1 MLIKFMP
8 KVEHLKCIMLTP
20 KDGLNLGRSMVQ
32 LIPGTNEVTD
42 DEWKAMRGNIQSEL
56 DSGEIK
62 ILAQKLSAGAKAKN
76 LKEMSAANAVRYVN
90 ECNSPETLKKWY
102 SEITKEEVRLAITKR
117 MQKLGVEPPEDN
129 DVSSDEDETTAP
141 DDDDED
147 DTDSKDEKKS
157 EAESDSKDEKKSEA
171 ESDSKSLDEATLATM
186 TVEELKAVCEKKG
199 IDAKKLSKKSDLIEA
214 LVAKD

>member
-62 ILAQKLSAGAKAKN
+62 ILAQKLSDGVKAKN
-76 LKEMSAANAVRYVN
+76 LKEMSVANAVRYVN

-129 DVSSDEDETTAP
+129 DVSSDADETTAP

-157 EAESDSKDEKKSEA
+157 EAESESE
-171 ESDSKSLDEATLATM
+171 SLDEATLATM
-186 TVEELKAVCEKKG
+186 TAEELKAVCEKKG

>member
-20 KDGLNLGRSMVQ
+20 KDGLKLERSMVQ

-56 DSGEIK
+56 ESGEIK
-62 ILAQKLSAGAKAKN
+62 ILAQKLSTGVKAKN

-117 MQKLGVEPPEDN
+117 MQKLGVEPPEEKD
-129 DVSSDEDETTAP
+129 DLSEEDETAEP
-141 DDDDED
+141 DDDGEDE
-147 DTDSKDEKKS
+147 TDSEDGKKS
-157 EAESDSKDEKKSEA
+157 EAESDSE
-171 ESDSKSLDEATLATM
+171 SLDEATLATM

>member
-20 KDGLNLGRSMVQ
+20 KDGLKLERSMVQ

-56 DSGEIK
+56 ESGEIK

-117 MQKLGVEPPEDN
+117 MQKLGVEPPEEK
-129 DVSSDEDETTAP
+129 DVSSEEDEITDP

-147 DTDSKDEKKS
+147 ETDPADEKKS
-157 EAESDSKDEKKSEA
+157 EAESDSE
-171 ESDSKSLDEATLATM
+171 SLDEATLATM

>member
-20 KDGLNLGRSMVQ
+20 KDGLEVGRSMVQ

-62 ILAQKLSAGAKAKN
+62 ILAQKLSDGVKAKN

-117 MQKLGVEPPEDN
+117 MQKLGVEPPEEK
-129 DVSSDEDETTAP
+129 DVSSEEDEITDP

-147 DTDSKDEKKS
+147 ETDPVDEKKS
-157 EAESDSKDEKKSEA
+157 EAESGPE
-171 ESDSKSLDEATLATM
+171 SLDEATLATM
-186 TVEELKAVCEKKG
+186 TVEELKAVCEEKG
-199 IDAKKLSKKSDLIEA
+199 IDAKKLTKKSDLIEA

>member
-20 KDGLNLGRSMVQ
+20 KDGLKLERSMVQ

-62 ILAQKLSAGAKAKN
+62 ILAQKLSAGVKAKN

-117 MQKLGVEPPEDN
+117 MQKLGVEPPEEKD
-129 DVSSDEDETTAP
+129 DSSEEDEITAP

-147 DTDSKDEKKS
+147 ETTDPEEEKNS
-157 EAESDSKDEKKSEA
+157 EAESDSE
-171 ESDSKSLDEATLATM
+171 SLDEATLATM
-186 TVEELKAVCEKKG
+186 TVEELKVVCEKKG

>member
-1 MLIKFMP
+1 MP

-20 KDGLNLGRSMVQ
+20 KEGLELGRSMVQ

-62 ILAQKLSAGAKAKN
+62 ILAQKLSTGVKAKN

-117 MQKLGVEPPEDN
+117 MQKLGVEPPEEKD
-129 DVSSDEDETTAP
+129 DLSEEDETAEP
-141 DDDDED
+141 DDDGED
-147 DTDSKDEKKS
+147 KTDSEDGKKS
-157 EAESDSKDEKKSEA
+157 ESESGPE
-171 ESDSKSLDEATLATM
+171 SLDEATLATM
-186 TVEELKAVCEKKG
+186 TVEELKAVCERKG

>member
-20 KDGLNLGRSMVQ
+20 KEGLELGRSMVQ

-62 ILAQKLSAGAKAKN
+62 ILAQKLSTGVKAKN

-117 MQKLGVEPPEDN
+117 MQKLGVEPPEEKD
-129 DVSSDEDETTAP
+129 DLSEEDETAEP
-141 DDDDED
+141 DDDGED
-147 DTDSKDEKKS
+147 KTDSEDGKKS
-157 EAESDSKDEKKSEA
+157 ESESGPE
-171 ESDSKSLDEATLATM
+171 SLDEATLATM
-186 TVEELKAVCEKKG
+186 TVEELKAVCERKG

>member
-20 KDGLNLGRSMVQ
+20 KEGLELGRSMVQ

-62 ILAQKLSAGAKAKN
+62 ILAQKLSTGVKAKN

-90 ECNSPETLKKWY
+90 ECNSSETLKKWY

-141 DDDDED
+141 DDGDED
-147 DTDSKDEKKS
+147 DT
-157 EAESDSKDEKKSEA
+157 DSKDEKKSEA

>member
-20 KDGLNLGRSMVQ
+20 KDGLKLERSMVQ

-62 ILAQKLSAGAKAKN
+62 ILAQKLSAGVKAKN
-76 LKEMSAANAVRYVN
+76 LKEMSSANAVRYVN

-147 DTDSKDEKKS
+147 ETTDPEDEKKS
-157 EAESDSKDEKKSEA
+157 EAESDSE
-171 ESDSKSLDEATLATM
+171 SLDEATLATM

>member
-20 KDGLNLGRSMVQ
+20 KEGLNLGRSMVQ

-62 ILAQKLSAGAKAKN
+62 ILAQKLSAGVKAKN
-76 LKEMSAANAVRYVN
+76 LKEMSAVNAVRYVN

-117 MQKLGVEPPEDN
+117 MQKLGVEPPEEK
-129 DVSSDEDETTAP
+129 DVSSEDDETADSDDDGDEDEIS
-141 DDDDED
+141 
-147 DTDSKDEKKS
+147 DTENEKKS
-157 EAESDSKDEKKSEA
+157 EAESDPE
-171 ESDSKSLDEATLATM
+171 SLDEATLATM
-186 TVEELKAVCEKKG
+186 TVEELKAVCEEKG

>member
-20 KDGLNLGRSMVQ
+20 KDGLKLERSMVQ

-56 DSGEIK
+56 ESGEIK

-117 MQKLGVEPPEDN
+117 MQKLGVEPPEEKD
-129 DVSSDEDETTAP
+129 DLSEEDETAEP
-141 DDDDED
+141 DDDGEDE
-147 DTDSKDEKKS
+147 TDSEDGKKS
-157 EAESDSKDEKKSEA
+157 ESESGPE
-171 ESDSKSLDEATLATM
+171 SLDEATLATM

>member
-20 KDGLNLGRSMVQ
+20 KPGLEVGRSMVQ

-62 ILAQKLSAGAKAKN
+62 ILAQKLSAGVKAKN

-117 MQKLGVEPPEDN
+117 MQKLGVEPPEEKD
-129 DVSSDEDETTAP
+129 DSSEEDEITDP

-147 DTDSKDEKKS
+147 ETDPVDEKKS
-157 EAESDSKDEKKSEA
+157 EAESGSE
-171 ESDSKSLDEATLATM
+171 SLDEATLATM
-186 TVEELKAVCEKKG
+186 TVEELKAVCEEKG
-199 IDAKKLSKKSDLIEA
+199 IDAKKLTKKSDLIEA

>member
-157 EAESDSKDEKKSEA
+157 EAESDSK
-171 ESDSKSLDEATLATM
+171 SLDEATLATM

>member
-20 KDGLNLGRSMVQ
+20 KDGLKLERSMVQ

-42 DEWKAMRGNIQSEL
+42 DEWKAMRGNIQNEL

-62 ILAQKLSAGAKAKN
+62 ILAQKLSAGVKAKN

-117 MQKLGVEPPEDN
+117 MQKLGVEPPEEKD
-129 DVSSDEDETTAP
+129 DSSEEDEITDPDDADEDETTDP
-141 DDDDED
+141 E
-147 DTDSKDEKKS
+147 DEKKS
-157 EAESDSKDEKKSEA
+157 EAESDSE
-171 ESDSKSLDEATLATM
+171 SLDEATLATM
-186 TVEELKAVCEKKG
+186 TVEELKAVCEEKG

>member
-20 KDGLNLGRSMVQ
+20 KPGLEVGRSMVQ

-62 ILAQKLSAGAKAKN
+62 ILAQKLSAGVKAKN

-117 MQKLGVEPPEDN
+117 MQKLGVEPPEEKD
-129 DVSSDEDETTAP
+129 DSSEEDEIAAP

-147 DTDSKDEKKS
+147 ETDPVDEKKS
-157 EAESDSKDEKKSEA
+157 EAESGTE
-171 ESDSKSLDEATLATM
+171 SLDEATLATM
-186 TVEELKAVCEKKG
+186 TVEELKAVCEEKG

>member
-20 KDGLNLGRSMVQ
+20 KDGLELGRSMVQ

-62 ILAQKLSAGAKAKN
+62 ILAQKLSAGVKAKN

-117 MQKLGVEPPEDN
+117 MQKLGVEPPEEN
-129 DVSSDEDETTAP
+129 VVSSEEDEITDSDDDGEDET
-141 DDDDED
+141 
-147 DTDSKDEKKS
+147 DSEGEKKS
-157 EAESDSKDEKKSEA
+157 ESESGPET
-171 ESDSKSLDEATLATM
+171 LDEATLATM
-186 TVEELKAVCEKKG
+186 TVEELKAVCEEKG

>member
-8 KVEHLKCIMLTP
+8 KVEHLKCIMLAP
-20 KDGLNLGRSMVQ
+20 KDGLKLERSMVQ

-62 ILAQKLSAGAKAKN
+62 ILAQKLSAGVKAKN

-117 MQKLGVEPPEDN
+117 MQKLGVEPPEEN
-129 DVSSDEDETTAP
+129 VVSSEEDEITDSDDDGEDET
-141 DDDDED
+141 
-147 DTDSKDEKKS
+147 DSEGEKKS
-157 EAESDSKDEKKSEA
+157 ESESGPET
-171 ESDSKSLDEATLATM
+171 LDEATLATM
-186 TVEELKAVCEKKG
+186 TVEELKAVCEEKG

>member
-20 KDGLNLGRSMVQ
+20 KDGLKLERSMVQ

-56 DSGEIK
+56 DSGEVK
-62 ILAQKLSAGAKAKN
+62 ILAQKLSDGVKAKN
-76 LKEMSAANAVRYVN
+76 LKEMSVANAVRYVN

-117 MQKLGVEPPEDN
+117 MQKLGVEPPEEK
-129 DVSSDEDETTAP
+129 DVSSEDDETADSDDDGDEDET
-141 DDDDED
+141 
-147 DTDSKDEKKS
+147 DSMDEKKS
-157 EAESDSKDEKKSEA
+157 EAES
-171 ESDSKSLDEATLATM
+171 ESLNEATLATM
-186 TVEELKAVCEKKG
+186 TVEELKAVCEEKG

>member
-20 KDGLNLGRSMVQ
+20 KDGLELGRSMVQ

-62 ILAQKLSAGAKAKN
+62 ILAQKLSAGVKAKN

-117 MQKLGVEPPEDN
+117 MQKLGVEPPEEKD
-129 DVSSDEDETTAP
+129 DSSEEDEITDSDDDGEDET
-141 DDDDED
+141 
-147 DTDSKDEKKS
+147 DSEDEKKS
-157 EAESDSKDEKKSEA
+157 ESESGPE
-171 ESDSKSLDEATLATM
+171 SLDEATLATM
-186 TVEELKAVCEKKG
+186 TVEELKAVCEEKG

>member
-20 KDGLNLGRSMVQ
+20 KDGLELGRSMVQ

-62 ILAQKLSAGAKAKN
+62 ILAQKLSAGVKAKN
-76 LKEMSAANAVRYVN
+76 LKEMSSANAVRYVN

-117 MQKLGVEPPEDN
+117 MQKLGVEPPEEKD
-129 DVSSDEDETTAP
+129 DSSEEDEIASP
-141 DDDDED
+141 DDDDVDET
-147 DTDSKDEKKS
+147 TDPEDEKKS
-157 EAESDSKDEKKSEA
+157 EAESDSE
-171 ESDSKSLDEATLATM
+171 SLDEATLATM

>member
-8 KVEHLKCIMLTP
+8 KVEHLKCIMLTQ
-20 KDGLNLGRSMVQ
+20 KDGLELGRSMVQ

-56 DSGEIK
+56 ESGEIK
-62 ILAQKLSAGAKAKN
+62 ILAQKLSAGVKAKN
-76 LKEMSAANAVRYVN
+76 LKEMSVANAVRYVN

-117 MQKLGVEPPEDN
+117 MQKLGVVPPEEDG
-129 DVSSDEDETTAP
+129 VSSEEDEITDP

-147 DTDSKDEKKS
+147 ETSDPEDEKKS
-157 EAESDSKDEKKSEA
+157 EAESDSE
-171 ESDSKSLDEATLATM
+171 SLDEATLATM

>member
-117 MQKLGVEPPEDN
+117 MQKLGVEPPEEKD
-129 DVSSDEDETTAP
+129 DSSEEDEITDP

-147 DTDSKDEKKS
+147 ETTNPEDEKKS
-157 EAESDSKDEKKSEA
+157 EAESDSE
-171 ESDSKSLDEATLATM
+171 SLDEATLATM

>member
-20 KDGLNLGRSMVQ
+20 KDGLELGRSMVQ

-56 DSGEIK
+56 ESGEIK

-117 MQKLGVEPPEDN
+117 MQKLGVEPPEEKD
-129 DVSSDEDETTAP
+129 DSSEEDEIASP
-141 DDDDED
+141 DDDDVDET
-147 DTDSKDEKKS
+147 TDPEDEKKS
-157 EAESDSKDEKKSEA
+157 EAESDSE
-171 ESDSKSLDEATLATM
+171 SLDEATLATM

>member
-20 KDGLNLGRSMVQ
+20 KPGLEVGRSMVQ

-117 MQKLGVEPPEDN
+117 MQKLGVEPPEEKD
-129 DVSSDEDETTAP
+129 DSSEEDEIAAP

-147 DTDSKDEKKS
+147 ETTDPEDEKKS
-157 EAESDSKDEKKSEA
+157 EAESDSE
-171 ESDSKSLDEATLATM
+171 SLDEATLATM

>member
-20 KDGLNLGRSMVQ
+20 KDGLKLERSMVQ

-62 ILAQKLSAGAKAKN
+62 ILAQKLSAGVKAKN
-76 LKEMSAANAVRYVN
+76 LKEMSSANAVRYVN

-117 MQKLGVEPPEDN
+117 MQKLGVEPPEEKD
-129 DVSSDEDETTAP
+129 DSSEEDEIASP

-147 DTDSKDEKKS
+147 ETTDPEDEKKS
-157 EAESDSKDEKKSEA
+157 EAESDSE
-171 ESDSKSLDEATLATM
+171 SLDEATLATM

>member
-20 KDGLNLGRSMVQ
+20 KDGLKLERSMVQ

-56 DSGEIK
+56 ESGEIK
-62 ILAQKLSAGAKAKN
+62 ILAQKLPAGAKAKN

-90 ECNSPETLKKWY
+90 ECNSPDTLKKWY

-117 MQKLGVEPPEDN
+117 MQKLGVEPPEEKD
-129 DVSSDEDETTAP
+129 DSSEEDEIAAP
-141 DDDDED
+141 DDDDVDET
-147 DTDSKDEKKS
+147 TDPEDEKKS
-157 EAESDSKDEKKSEA
+157 EAESDSE
-171 ESDSKSLDEATLATM
+171 SLDEATLATM

-199 IDAKKLSKKSDLIEA
+199 IDVKKLSKKSDLIEA

>member
-20 KDGLNLGRSMVQ
+20 KPGLELGRSMVQ

-62 ILAQKLSAGAKAKN
+62 ILAQKLSAGVKAKN

-117 MQKLGVEPPEDN
+117 MQKLGVEPPEEKD
-129 DVSSDEDETTAP
+129 DLSEEDEITASDDDDEDETTNP
-141 DDDDED
+141 E
-147 DTDSKDEKKS
+147 DEKKS
-157 EAESDSKDEKKSEA
+157 EAESDSE
-171 ESDSKSLDEATLATM
+171 SLDEATLATM

>member
-8 KVEHLKCIMLTP
+8 KVEHLKCIMLTQ
-20 KDGLNLGRSMVQ
+20 KDGLKLERSMVQ

-56 DSGEIK
+56 ESGEIK

-147 DTDSKDEKKS
+147 ETTDPEDEKKS
-157 EAESDSKDEKKSEA
+157 EAESDSE
-171 ESDSKSLDEATLATM
+171 SLDEATLATM